1 MTAAAYLDTSALAK
15 WYLNEPNSDTFEA
28 FVRALPGAAISRLT
42 TLEFRCLLTRRRRVG
57 DITSAIERRVF
68 SSFEN
73 DIRAGFLDVH
83 PLEDHH
89 VVAAAEVVNRL
100 SRHALR
106 SLDAL
111 HLAIAMELKA
121 GTLATADRI
130 MADTAAAL
138 GFKVARFN

>member
-111 HLAIAMELKA
+111 HLAWSCSIEKTPSAVTSA
-121 GTLATADRI
+121 ISA
-130 MADTAAAL
+130 
-138 GFKVARFN
+138 